1 MSTGK
6 WGLHHDGAGVGGG
19 TLLKMIIKM
28 SRDKAR
34 EGLEIISSWTPT
46 AQDYGQSLTLN
57 SVISKGKC
65 DSSFGF
71 QLGSHTG
78 NQYPAS
84 RQQFWVWKILTPIL
98 VGLSIWKIKPISATT
113 LFFPQVANSKHLRKG
128 GSKLAQS
135 DFFPVKPFQL
145 LIITSLWF
153 TDPKFLAYHSSHQWA
168 WVNPNFSWNRFSY
181 VEFFTCTHSSKTKIN
196 LHKWRQKLIHKSQVL
211 QNHEKL
217 TSLMLGNETNRV
229 SQISLKK
236 CVNRANN

>member
-6 WGLHHDGAGVGGG
+6 WGLHHDGTGVGGG

-28 SRDKAR
+28 SRDKAGER
-34 EGLEIISSWTPT
+34 LEIVSNWTPT

-78 NQYPAS
+78 NQHPAS

-98 VGLSIWKIKPISATT
+98 VGLSIRKIKPISATT
-113 LFFPQVANSKHLRKG
+113 PFFLQVAKSKHLRKG

-135 DFFPVKPFQL
+135 DFFPVKPSQL
-145 LIITSLWF
+145 LIITNLWF

-217 TSLMLGNETNRV
+217 TSLMLGNETKRV
-229 SQISLKK
+229 SQISLKN

>member
-1 MSTGK
+1 MSAGK

-28 SRDKAR
+28 SREKVG
-34 EGLEIISSWTPT
+34 EGLEIISNWTLT

-78 NQYPAS
+78 NQHPAS

-113 LFFPQVANSKHLRKG
+113 LFFLQVANSKHLRKG

-196 LHKWRQKLIHKSQVL
+196 LHKWRQKLIHKSQML